1 MSKYLTP
8 LRYPGG
14 KAKFAPAIAN
24 IIKENN
30 LLGGDYL
37 EPFAGGAAVALY
49 LLINKLTSNIHI
61 NDLDV
66 AVYSFWK
73 AILTETDD
81 FIRKIESTPI
91 TMESWYKQKSI
102 LDSESIEEYS
112 LLEKGFATFFLNRT
126 NHSGILKAG
135 VIGGKE
141 QKGKYKLDARFNK
154 KNLIKR
160 IERIAN
166 HRDNIHIYNEDAL
179 EILKKSN
186 SFLPK
191 RSLIYLDPP
200 YYEKGQGLYRNFY
213 EHEDHVKIKEMI
225 SSLNFKWII
234 SYDTQKQIQE
244 IYKEFRQGR
253 YFLNYSVS
261 NLNRRQATETIII
274 SHDMNIPDIKFLE
287 F

>member
-14 KAKFAPAIAN
+14 KAKFAPAIAS

-30 LLGGDYL
+30 LIGGDYL

-49 LLINKLTSNIHI
+49 LLINKLSSNIHI
-61 NDLDV
+61 NDLDE

-73 AILTETDD
+73 SLLSETED
-81 FIRKIESTPI
+81 FIHKIEDTPI
-91 TMESWYKQKSI
+91 TMESWHKQKQI
-102 LDSESIEEYS
+102 LDSEKTENYS

-135 VIGGKE
+135 VIGGKK
-141 QKGKYKLDARFNK
+141 QNGNYKLDARFNK

-160 IERIAN
+160 IEKIAK
-166 HRDNIHIYNEDAL
+166 HRENIHIYNEDAQEL
-179 EILKKSN
+179 LKRSN
-186 SFLPK
+186 DFLPK
-191 RSLIYLDPP
+191 NSLIYLDPP

-213 EHEDHVKIKEMI
+213 EHDDHVKIKEI
-225 SSLNFKWII
+225 VSLLNFKWIV
-234 SYDTQKQIQE
+234 SYDVQEQIKE
-244 IYKEFRQGR
+244 IYKEFRQGK
-253 YFLNYSVS
+253 YILNYSVS
-261 NLNRRQATETIII
+261 NLNRRQATEIII
-274 SHDMNIPDIKFLE
+274 VSQNMSIPDIDFLE